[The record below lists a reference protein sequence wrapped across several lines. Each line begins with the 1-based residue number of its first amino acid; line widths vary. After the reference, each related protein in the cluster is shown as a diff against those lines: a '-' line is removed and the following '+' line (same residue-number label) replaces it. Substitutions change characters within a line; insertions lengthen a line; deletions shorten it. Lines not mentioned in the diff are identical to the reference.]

1 MPGATP
7 PHPAT
12 AGEPDSASNSLIKVA
27 NWDGRSQEIH
37 KALTAA
43 FEAKDY
49 LECIKDLQALQIDPS
64 SYINNLDTVSP
75 HSVPKPLVR
84 FITIGDR
91 SSTAFRPTQNL
102 GDDAYE
108 R

>member
-1 MPGATP
+1 MPGETSPHLAT
-7 PHPAT
+7 T
-12 AGEPDSASNSLIKVA
+12 VESDSASNSLIKVA

-49 LECIKDLQALQIDPS
+49 LECINDLRALQIDPS
-64 SYINNLDTVSP
+64 PYINNLDTVSP
-75 HSVPKPLVR
+75 HSVPKHLVR
-84 FITIGDR
+84 FVTIGDR
-91 SSTAFRPTQNL
+91 SSTAFRPTQSL